1 MIESQIFFYATMLV
15 LPWLKV
21 RERERER
28 ESEQRNSYRRFSL
41 LATEP
46 EIIFIKIILF
56 INENQKI

>member
-1 MIESQIFFYATMLV
+1 MIESHIFFYATMLV

-21 RERERER
+21 RERE
-28 ESEQRNSYRRFSL
+28 SEQINSYRRFSL